1 MIYSIVIAHSFT
13 YQKERLLLSEEI
25 ITKEMATEEILL
37 AKKEKGLTFDDLA
50 EAIGRHPVWTA
61 SAIMGQATMDEKEA
75 GKLVELLDL
84 DEAIANS
91 LQEIPYRGSLDESIP
106 VDPLI
111 YRFYEIMQVYGTSM
125 KSIIHEKF
133 GDGIMSAID
142 FKMDIDRKE
151 HPDGD
156 RVVITMDGKFLPTKK
171 W

>member
-1 MIYSIVIAHSFT
+1 MSS
-13 YQKERLLLSEEI
+13 KEM
-25 ITKEMATEEILL
+25 ITKEKATESILQ
-37 AKKEKGLTFDDLA
+37 AKKKKNVTFDEIA
-50 EAIGRHPVWTA
+50 EAVGRHPVWTA
-61 SAIMGQATMDEKEA
+61 SAIMGQATMSKEEA
-75 GKLVELLDL
+75 ETLVELLDL
-84 DEAIANS
+84 DARIAES
-91 LQEIPYRGSLDESIP
+91 LLEIPYRGSLDESIP

-142 FKMDIDRKE
+142 FEMDIERKE